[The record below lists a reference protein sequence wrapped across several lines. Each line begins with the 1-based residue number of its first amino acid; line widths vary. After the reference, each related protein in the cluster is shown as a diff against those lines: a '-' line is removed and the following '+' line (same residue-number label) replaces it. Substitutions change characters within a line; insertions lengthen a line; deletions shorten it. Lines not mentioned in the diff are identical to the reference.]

1 MSDKPRPAT
10 GFGSK
15 LLMAQGL
22 VILAGS
28 ITLLAVA
35 LLLAPGL
42 FAAHIDRTVGPIPE
56 DLARHLQLAFTDATL
71 TSLLIGILAATLT
84 GLAVSWYVTRRVVDP
99 ITAMAQ
105 AASDIADGH
114 HGARVTESGLGAEF
128 DALGRAFNQMAR
140 DLAATERTRA
150 EILRDLAHELRTPLT
165 TIRGYHE
172 ALADG
177 VLPADRE
184 TYSVIEAGLS
194 RVERLIGDIARVSV
208 IEERRYDLRLQP
220 VHVHE
225 LLTTAQTS
233 AARSFQEHGVSL
245 DCDLPHDCVVMA
257 DPDRLHE
264 VLANLLENALRH
276 TPAGGEVTLSA
287 TCSKDTALLVVT
299 DTGEGIRLEHQPR
312 IFERFYRIDSGRSR
326 SRGGSGI
333 GLAITRA
340 LVEAHGGRISV
351 KSAGPGTGSTFT
363 IVLPLQ
369 PRLATQDPAWTKPD
383 GAGQPHHIDGGDSG
397 ANSRLCNN

>member
-1 MSDKPRPAT
+1 MGAKLRPAT
-10 GFGSK
+10 GFGPK

-84 GLAVSWYVTRRVVDP
+84 ALAVSWYVTRRVVDP

-150 EILRDLAHELRTPLT
+150 EILRDLSHELRTPLT

-177 VLPADRE
+177 VLPVARE
-184 TYSVIEAGLS
+184 TYSVIEAELS
-194 RVERLIGDIARVSV
+194 RVERLIGDIARVSAV
-208 IEERRYDLRLQP
+208 EERRYDLRLQR
-220 VHVHE
+220 VHIQE
-225 LLTTAQTS
+225 LLSTARAS
-233 AARSFQEHGVSL
+233 ATRSFQEHGVTLS
-245 DCDLPHDCVVMA
+245 CDAPRDCVVTG
-257 DPDRLHE
+257 DPDRLQE

-276 TPAGGEVTLSA
+276 TPAGGEVTVSA
-287 TCSKDTALLVVT
+287 ACSKDTVRLVVT
-299 DTGEGIRLEHQPR
+299 DTGEGIAAEHLPR
-312 IFERFYRIDSGRSR
+312 IFERFYRVDSGRSR
-326 SRGGSGI
+326 AQGGSGI

-340 LVEAHGGRISV
+340 LIEAHGGRISAQ
-351 KSAGPGTGSTFT
+351 SASADAGSTFT
-363 IVLPLQ
+363 ITLPTE
-369 PRLATQDPAWTKPD
+369 PIR
-383 GAGQPHHIDGGDSG
+383 
-397 ANSRLCNN
+397 

>member
-1 MSDKPRPAT
+1 MGDKPRPAA
-10 GFGSK
+10 GLGPK
-15 LLMAQGL
+15 LLMAHGL

-42 FAAHIDRTVGPIPE
+42 FAAHIDQTVGPIPE
-56 DLARHLQLAFTDATL
+56 DLARHLQIAFADATL
-71 TSLLIGILAATLT
+71 TSLLIGVLAATLT

-114 HGARVTESGLGAEF
+114 YAARVAESGLGVEF
-128 DALGRAFNQMAR
+128 DALGRAFNRMAR

-177 VLPADRE
+177 VLAVDQK
-184 TYSVIEAGLS
+184 TYALIEAELN
-194 RVERLIGDIARVSV
+194 RVERLVSDIARVSAV
-208 IEERRYDLRLQP
+208 EERRYDLRMQR

-225 LLTTAQTS
+225 LLTTARAS
-233 AARSFQEHGVSL
+233 AAGSFQEHGVTLSCDSL
-245 DCDLPHDCVVMA
+245 RDCVVIA

-287 TCSKDTALLVVT
+287 TCSKDTARLVVT
-299 DTGEGIRLEHQPR
+299 DTGEGIPLEHQPR

-326 SRGGSGI
+326 SQGGSGI

-340 LVEAHGGRISV
+340 LVEALGGRIRV
-351 KSAGPGTGSTFT
+351 ESAGLGTGSTFT
-363 IVLPLQ
+363 ISLPRQLT
-369 PRLATQDPAWTKPD
+369 AEHD
-383 GAGQPHHIDGGDSG
+383 
-397 ANSRLCNN
+397 